1 MNDFEIEEKIARFRL
16 KDAPAAARTR
26 ILTAAR
32 AAWNDAPQSKSVW
45 AWSNWRWPTY
55 YAAAAALLLLLN
67 GIVTSLDQRWTAE
80 LIAEKAPAL
89 DDTPTA
95 IEQLYAELGRD
106 PAIAKQLRFLAM
118 QPASKGNI
126 NEFLRQK
133 NQLLQ
138 ATELL

>member
-1 MNDFEIEEKIARFRL
+1 MNDSEIEKTLARFKL
-16 KDAPAAARTR
+16 KDTPAAARTR

-32 AAWNDAPQSKSVW
+32 AAWNEAPQSKSARSIW
-45 AWSNWRWPTY
+45 IWPTY

-80 LIAEKAPAL
+80 FLVEKAPAL

-106 PAIAKQLRFLAM
+106 PAIARQLRMLTM
-118 QPASKGNI
+118 RPTPERKINI
-126 NEFLRQK
+126 NAFLRRK
-133 NQLLQ
+133 DQLLQ
-138 ATELL
+138 ATELF